1 MNEICRSGENYSI
14 AVQKNRAYDFDGQ
27 VRDGR
32 MQQPGQA
39 AEIKAIGIGKS
50 FGQFR
55 ALNDL
60 TLDIGRGEFLALLGP
75 SGSGKTTFLMILAGF
90 MPPTDGRLLSDGID
104 ITDQPAEQRAAG
116 MVFQG
121 YALFPH
127 MSVEANIAF
136 PLKVRKRSA
145 DDIRKRVADMIA
157 RVGLKGHEKKLPSQ
171 LSGGQQQRVA
181 LARALVFEPGVLL
194 LDEPFSALDKGLR
207 GQMQAEVKRLHEE
220 TGTTFVFVTHDQSE
234 ALALASRIAIFN
246 HGELLQVGTPQEVY
260 DRPANRFT
268 AEFLGE
274 INMLP
279 LSNVRQEN
287 GAATGLCEER
297 PVTVH
302 GAQGVTGDALL
313 AVRPEYMTIRGEAS
327 PGENGISATTIA
339 STYLGA
345 ATRLDLQTKQG
356 SRLSVSVPNEIAAN
370 AMSGDG
376 SVWLTW
382 PAERGILLAR

>member
-1 MNEICRSGENYSI
+1 MH
-14 AVQKNRAYDFDGQ
+14 
-27 VRDGR
+27 
-32 MQQPGQA
+32 QPGRA
-39 AEIKAIGIGKS
+39 AEIKAIGIGRN
-50 FGQFR
+50 FGTFR
-55 ALNDL
+55 ALHDL

-90 MPPTDGRLLSDGID
+90 LPPSAGRLFSDGVD
-104 ITDQPAEQRAAG
+104 ITDRPAELRSAG

-136 PLKVRKRSA
+136 PLKVRKMAGA
-145 DDIRKRVADMIA
+145 DIKRRVTDMVE
-157 RVGLKGHEKKLPSQ
+157 RVGLKGHEHKLPSQ

-194 LDEPFSALDKGLR
+194 LDEPFSALDKSLR
-207 GQMQAEVKRLHEE
+207 GQMQDEVKRLHEE

-246 HGELLQVGTPQEVY
+246 HGELLQVGTPQDVY
-260 DRPANRFT
+260 DRPESRFV

-279 LSNVRQEN
+279 LTNVRPDN
-287 GAATGLCEER
+287 GSTTGVYEDQTISLR
-297 PVTVH
+297 GRHDVS
-302 GAQGVTGDALL
+302 GDAFL
-313 AVRPEYMTIRGEAS
+313 AVRPEHMTIRTESA
-327 PGENGISATTIA
+327 PGENGIAATTTA
-339 STYLGA
+339 ATYLGSM
-345 ATRLDLQTKQG
+345 TKLDLSTRQG
-356 SRLSVSVPNEIAAN
+356 TRLSVSVPNEMAARV
-370 AMSGDG
+370 SGSG
-376 SVWLTW
+376 NQVWLTW

>member
-1 MNEICRSGENYSI
+1 MH
-14 AVQKNRAYDFDGQ
+14 
-27 VRDGR
+27 
-32 MQQPGQA
+32 QPGRA

-90 MPPTDGRLLSDGID
+90 LPPTDGRLFSDGAD
-104 ITDQPAEQRAAG
+104 ITDRPAELRAAG

-136 PLKVRKRSA
+136 PLKVRKRSV
-145 DDIRKRVADMIA
+145 DDIRERVAEMIE
-157 RVGLKGHEKKLPSQ
+157 RVGLRGHERKLPSQ

-194 LDEPFSALDKGLR
+194 LDEPFSALDKSLR
-207 GQMQAEVKRLHEE
+207 GQMQAEMKRLHEE

-246 HGELLQVGTPQEVY
+246 HGELLQVGTPEQVY
-260 DRPANRFT
+260 DRPDNRFV

-279 LSNVRQEN
+279 LTDVRQDN

-297 PVTVH
+297 QVTVR
-302 GAQGVTGDALL
+302 GSKGVTGDAVL
-313 AVRPEYMTIRGEAS
+313 AVRPEYMTIGNEAA
-327 PGENGISATTIA
+327 PGENGIAATTTA

-345 ATRLDLQTKQG
+345 ATKLDLLTKQG
-356 SRLSVSVPNEIAAN
+356 TKLTVSVPNEVAADALRN
-370 AMSGDG
+370 GD
-376 SVWLTW
+376 SIWLTW
-382 PAERGILLAR
+382 PAERGVLLAR

>member
-1 MNEICRSGENYSI
+1 
-14 AVQKNRAYDFDGQ
+14 
-27 VRDGR
+27 
-32 MQQPGQA
+32 MQQPGRA

-50 FGQFR
+50 FGSFR
-55 ALNDL
+55 ALDNL
-60 TLDIGRGEFLALLGP
+60 SLDIGRGEFLTLLGP

-90 MPPTDGRLLSDGID
+90 VQPSEGRLFSDGVD
-104 ITDQPAEQRAAG
+104 ITDRPAEQRAAG

-136 PLKVRKRSA
+136 PLKVRKKSA
-145 DDIRKRVADMIA
+145 ADIKRRVGEMIE
-157 RVGLKGHEKKLPSQ
+157 RVGLKGHEKKLPAQ

-207 GQMQAEVKRLHEE
+207 GQMQAEMKRLHQE

-234 ALALASRIAIFN
+234 ALALSSRVAIFN
-246 HGELLQVGTPQEVY
+246 HGKLLQVGAPDEVY
-260 DRPANRFT
+260 DRPDNRFV

-279 LSNVRQEN
+279 LKGVHPAGDGS
-287 GAATGLCEER
+287 TGLCEDRAVSMRCKAEAVR
-297 PVTVH
+297 
-302 GAQGVTGDALL
+302 GDAIL
-313 AVRPEYMTIRGEAS
+313 AIRPEYMSISGEAAA
-327 PGENGISATTIA
+327 GENGIAATATN

-345 ATRLDLQTKQG
+345 ATRLDLTTRQG
-356 SRLSVSVPNEIAAN
+356 AKITVSVPNEVAAAALSKGN
-370 AMSGDG
+370 

-382 PAERGILLAR
+382 PAEKGFLLPHGGQ

>member
-1 MNEICRSGENYSI
+1 MH
-14 AVQKNRAYDFDGQ
+14 
-27 VRDGR
+27 
-32 MQQPGQA
+32 QPGRA

-50 FGQFR
+50 FGMFR
-55 ALNDL
+55 ALHDL

-90 MPPTDGRLLSDGID
+90 LPPSDGRLLSDGDD
-104 ITDQPAEQRAAG
+104 ITNRPAELRSAG

-136 PLKVRKRSA
+136 PLKVRKVPAAEIKERMA
-145 DDIRKRVADMIA
+145 AMIE
-157 RVGLKGHEKKLPSQ
+157 RVGLKGHAHKLPSQ

-181 LARALVFEPGVLL
+181 LARALVFQPGVLL
-194 LDEPFSALDKGLR
+194 LDEPFSALDKSLR

-246 HGELLQVGTPQEVY
+246 HGELLQVGTPEEVY
-260 DRPANRFT
+260 DRPASRFV

-279 LSNVRQEN
+279 LTGVRKDN
-287 GAATGLCEER
+287 GSMTGLCEDW
-297 PVTVH
+297 PVTLR
-302 GAQGVTGDALL
+302 GSQDITGDALL
-313 AVRPEYMTIRGEAS
+313 AVRPEYMTIRTEAS
-327 PGENGISATTIA
+327 PGENGITATTVGA
-339 STYLGA
+339 TYLGS
-345 ATRLDLQTKQG
+345 ATKLDLLTKQG
-356 SRLSVSVPNEIAAN
+356 TKLSVSVPNDIAAN
-370 AMSGDG
+370 TLRNGNPI
-376 SVWLTW
+376 WLTW

>member
-1 MNEICRSGENYSI
+1 
-14 AVQKNRAYDFDGQ
+14 
-27 VRDGR
+27 
-32 MQQPGQA
+32 MQQPGRA

-50 FGQFR
+50 FGSFR
-55 ALNDL
+55 ALDNL
-60 TLDIGRGEFLALLGP
+60 SLNIGRGEFLTLLGP

-90 MPPTDGRLLSDGID
+90 IQPTEGKLFSDGTD
-104 ITDQPAEQRAAG
+104 ITDRPAEQRAAG

-136 PLKVRKRSA
+136 PLKVRKKSTA
-145 DDIRKRVADMIA
+145 DIKKRVGEMIE
-157 RVGLKGHEKKLPSQ
+157 RVGLVGHEKKLPSQ

-207 GQMQAEVKRLHEE
+207 GQMQAEMKRLHQE

-234 ALALASRIAIFN
+234 ALALSSRVAIFN
-246 HGELLQVGTPQEVY
+246 HGKLLQVGAPDEVY
-260 DRPANRFT
+260 DRPDNRFV

-279 LSNVRQEN
+279 LKDVKPAGN
-287 GAATGLCEER
+287 GSTGLCEDRAVNMHCKAEKVR
-297 PVTVH
+297 
-302 GAQGVTGDALL
+302 GDAIL
-313 AVRPEYMTIRGEAS
+313 AIRPEHMSIAREAAA
-327 PGENGISATTIA
+327 GENGIAATAMA

-345 ATRLDLQTKQG
+345 ATKLDLTTRQG
-356 SRLSVSVPNEIAAN
+356 AKVTVSVPNEVAAAALSKGN
-370 AMSGDG
+370 

-382 PAERGILLAR
+382 PAEKGFLLPDGGR